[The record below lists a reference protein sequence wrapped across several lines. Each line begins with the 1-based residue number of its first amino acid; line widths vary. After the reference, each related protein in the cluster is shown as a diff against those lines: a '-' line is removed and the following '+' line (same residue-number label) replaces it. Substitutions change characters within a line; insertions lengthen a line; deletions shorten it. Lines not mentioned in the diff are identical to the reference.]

1 MVVAP
6 LVDGV
11 LLWAGTA
18 GEREIAGIGGKGQ
31 GAGANVREGG
41 TVGEASQ
48 QSGDDRAA
56 ALAGTFAG

>member
-18 GEREIAGIGGKGQ
+18 GERDSRNWGEGAGG
-31 GAGANVREGG
+31 GANVREGG